1 MEKNTLINRLID
13 ELTKDYADLETIK
26 SLIQIIEKNKAI
38 IEVLSNASEINE
50 QYLKRAINIIK
61 IYGDTNYIANLLINI
76 HDDNVYM
83 FLTSKKVIE
92 RAKTDPNYCIDG
104 SQILMQ
110 YRNEKEFLIQY
121 IHELLIKLLE
131 TNLKINDKRFKQFFT
146 FLPNCEFNAKIMLE
160 FLNDKNIGEADIEH
174 IVNDLRLILKYSTD
188 KFEARTILGILHD
201 KTIITAGIDYA
212 GIVIEK
218 VLATNNDKSY
228 WFENPVFIMLTNPN
242 VVKAGSS
249 YAKVIS
255 HFYEKSLSDCDGN
268 NAIPSIYLNP
278 ILTSKAITE
287 MPIKDANDII
297 SLVYNFIVNIGLEA
311 HNYSLQLL
319 NAKMKSLKAYED
331 LEVELVDPIEKL
343 GYICKFLQHKNVV
356 AKNTEYIKKG
366 ISLLLETRKKFV
378 LKDIYS
384 ILTMPLVSDEILE
397 LVEKR
402 LLTATTRE
410 EAEKIYCNIVFKSI
424 EEYLREVNR
433 LKAKYPSQQPPTKK
447 LTITSKN

>member
-13 ELTKDYADLETIK
+13 ELTKDGTDLETIK

-131 TNLKINDKRFKQFFT
+131 TNLKINDK
-146 FLPNCEFNAKIMLE
+146 
-160 FLNDKNIGEADIEH
+160 NIGEADIEH
-174 IVNDLRLILKYSTD
+174 IVNGLRLILKYSTD

-212 GIVIEK
+212 RIVIEK
-218 VLATNNDKSY
+218 VLATNNDKSH
-228 WFENPVFIMLTNPN
+228 WFANPVFIMLTNPN

-255 HFYEKSLSDCDGN
+255 HFYEKSLSDCDDN